1 MRRVA
6 RCVCEKIAQNVAQL
20 IFLSKL
26 IHNIYLGKSGVKMWA
41 NSEIFKNLT
50 KANNPTLGA
59 NSPQY
64 GHPAPPPHLT
74 SFHHRNRSSL
84 RLEGE
89 CIYAC
94 RTIKSAKIHRVNP

>member
-59 NSPQY
+59 NSPNLVTLFC
-64 GHPAPPPHLT
+64 AT
-74 SFHHRNRSSL
+74 SL
-84 RLEGE
+84 RGHCL
-89 CIYAC
+89 
-94 RTIKSAKIHRVNP
+94 RFNV